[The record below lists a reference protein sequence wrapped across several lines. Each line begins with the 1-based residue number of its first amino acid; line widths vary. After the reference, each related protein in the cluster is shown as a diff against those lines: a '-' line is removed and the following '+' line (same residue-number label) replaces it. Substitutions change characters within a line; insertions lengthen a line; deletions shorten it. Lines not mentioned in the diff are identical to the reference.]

1 MTDFLLDIWNQVMG
15 SGIVEPTIW
24 VTVGFIVFFIVI
36 PILLLAGAIRV
47 SLWLLTP
54 IREWIKK

>member
-24 VTVGFIVFFIVI
+24 VTIGFIVFFIVI

>member
-1 MTDFLLDIWNQVMG
+1 MG